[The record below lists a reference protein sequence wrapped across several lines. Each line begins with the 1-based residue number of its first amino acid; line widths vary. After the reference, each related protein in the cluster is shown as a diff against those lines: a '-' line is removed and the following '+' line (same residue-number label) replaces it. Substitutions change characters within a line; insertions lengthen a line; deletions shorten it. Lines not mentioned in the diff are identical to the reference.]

1 MKHVSIMRNKKFVFD
16 TNIWVSVLLNNETNF
31 INTIVREYD
40 IVIFYCE
47 ELLLEV
53 SEVLQRPYFKSR
65 NVSIKNAINF
75 IKSVGLF
82 YKLSYPI
89 KKYIPK
95 DDKDDYLIAL
105 ALQTNSGFVTSGDR
119 HILSQKEYLEK
130 KFTKLK
136 IITKAEFEKKFSF

>member
-40 IVIFYCE
+40 IVIFYCV

>member
-1 MKHVSIMRNKKFVFD
+1 MRNKKFVFD

-82 YKLSYPI
+82 YKLSSPI

>member
-1 MKHVSIMRNKKFVFD
+1 MKHASIMRNKKFVFD
-16 TNIWVSVLLNNETNF
+16 TNIWVTVLLNNETNF
-31 INTIVREYD
+31 INTIVREHD
-40 IVIFYCE
+40 IIIFYCE
-47 ELLLEV
+47 ELLFEV

-65 NVSIKNAINF
+65 NISIKNAINF

-82 YKLSYPI
+82 YKLSLPI

-95 DDKDDYLIAL
+95 DDRDDYLIAL

-119 HILSQKEYLEK
+119 HILSQKENLEK

-136 IITKAEFEKKFSF
+136 IITKAEFEKRFSI